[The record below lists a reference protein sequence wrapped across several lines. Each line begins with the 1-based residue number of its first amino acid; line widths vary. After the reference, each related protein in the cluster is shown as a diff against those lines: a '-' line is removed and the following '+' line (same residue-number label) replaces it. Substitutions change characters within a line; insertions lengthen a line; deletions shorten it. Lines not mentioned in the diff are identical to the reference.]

1 MGSFSCKSHFKRF
14 LTSILNLSFL
24 FIIFFCFYIYFL
36 HDHHSTSSSSSS
48 ILFLKSEQCSGV
60 HNYKDFKS
68 KCSYVKSYNSC
79 FGKGFINYL
88 EIFYCNFGQLP
99 TFGYFLL
106 FFWFI
111 ILFYLVGNTT
121 SEYFVP
127 SIEGLSKA
135 LKLSPT
141 IAGTTLLPFGNGA
154 NDVFAS
160 VISFTKSHDGDV
172 GLNSVLGGA
181 FFISCLVVGILS
193 IIVSST
199 QQTRV
204 NESSFVRDVIFLIFS
219 LFFLLMI
226 IVFGRINLWLALS
239 FVSLYFA
246 YIGVVSTM
254 HFFSPRTNFSDEIDE
269 ENYSALPNEDFSKNI
284 KPKRKRVFGLLMI
297 LSALEFPLYL
307 PRRITIPLVSEEKW
321 SKTFAVI
328 SAILGPIFLVAI
340 LDTQIDYIS
349 PKTTLAIHMISIILG
364 IILGNLAF
372 IFTKVSS
379 PPKECLL
386 PWLIGGFLMSITWTY
401 LIVEELV
408 SLLISFGNIFGIS
421 SSLLGLTVLA
431 WGNSLGDLISNVTMA
446 LNGGPNGVQIAMSS
460 CYAGPLFNTLIG
472 LGLSLVLASWS
483 EYPSSY
489 IIPNDPYLYEIV
501 GFLIAGLLWALV
513 ILLKKN
519 MQLDRSLGGGLL
531 AIYFCF
537 LFLRLAKALGLP
549 NLDGSF
555 ISNLQEVF

>member
-1 MGSFSCKSHFKRF
+1 MVSREFFKLALICPSTLR
-14 LTSILNLSFL
+14 LGAELNLDL
-24 FIIFFCFYIYFL
+24 R
-36 HDHHSTSSSSSS
+36 
-48 ILFLKSEQCSGV
+48 
-60 HNYKDFKS
+60 
-68 KCSYVKSYNSC
+68 
-79 FGKGFINYL
+79 
-88 EIFYCNFGQLP
+88 
-99 TFGYFLL
+99 
-106 FFWFI
+106 
-111 ILFYLVGNTT
+111 GNTT